1 MLRVDMSSDAR
12 AAGSALRFGIFD
24 WIDDSHRP
32 AAEVY
37 EHRLKLVEYADRAGF
52 WCYHLAE
59 HHGTPLSLAPSPN
72 LFLAAAASRTSRIRL
87 GTLVNVLPLYDPVR
101 LAEEICMLDH
111 LTQGRLELG
120 VGRGGSPSELL
131 NYGVAGVDEA
141 RALYLEVFDMLI
153 AALRQG
159 HVDHNGERFVR
170 QATLSVRPHQ
180 RPYPPLWFP
189 TSNPESVPWIAEQGL
204 STLFG
209 FLVSRTGADSAE
221 MAKQYERIW
230 QAHRGDGSRL
240 NHHVAEP
247 LVGHQRH
254 VYVADTDA
262 EALRDARTAL
272 AGFFA
277 NFNHLWLKHQGKEYF
292 SLDFDAFVGQRFLLA
307 GSPASVRDQL
317 RQELTKLG
325 GNYFVATF
333 AFGTLAE
340 ERSLRSID
348 LFAREVM
355 PAISKE
361 AQTLS

>member
-1 MLRVDMSSDAR
+1 MMRVDMSSDAR
-12 AAGSALRFGIFD
+12 GAARTLRFGIFD
-24 WIDDSHRP
+24 WIDDSRRP

-72 LFLAAAASRTSRIRL
+72 LFLAAAAGRTSRIRL

-111 LTQGRLELG
+111 LSQGRLELG

-131 NYGVAGVDEA
+131 NYGVNGVEEA

-159 HVDHNGERFVR
+159 RVDHNGERFSR

-189 TSNPESVPWIAEQGL
+189 TSNPESVPWIAQQGL

-209 FLVSRTGADSAE
+209 FLVTRTGADPGE
-221 MAKQYERIW
+221 MVKQYERIW
-230 QAHRGDGSRL
+230 HEHRNKDGRL
-240 NHHVAEP
+240 NGHVPAP
-247 LVGHQRH
+247 CVGHQRH
-254 VYVADTDA
+254 VYVAETDA
-262 EALRDARTAL
+262 EALKDARSAL
-272 AGFFA
+272 ADFFA
-277 NFNHLWLKHQGKEYF
+277 SFNHLWLQHHGQEFF
-292 SLDFDAFVGQRFLLA
+292 SSDFDSFLGKRFLLV
-307 GSPASVRDQL
+307 GSPATVREQL
-317 RQELTKLG
+317 QEELPRLG

-333 AFGTLAE
+333 AFGTLTE
-340 ERSLRSID
+340 EKSLRSAD

-355 PAISKE
+355 PALRG
-361 AQTLS
+361 ARLCR